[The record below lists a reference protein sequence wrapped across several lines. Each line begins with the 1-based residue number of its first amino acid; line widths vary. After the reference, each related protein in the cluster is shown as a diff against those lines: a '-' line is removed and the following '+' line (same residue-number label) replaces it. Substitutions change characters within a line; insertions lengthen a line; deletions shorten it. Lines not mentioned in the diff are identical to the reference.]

1 MRHKLAVLAVAALLA
16 LSTGGVVGATL
27 DTPTDESTETE
38 LPNDHTVE
46 NVNPDELSEEEA
58 DRALEAAWAN
68 ETVRSYFDDD
78 TGVHFK
84 LWASAFDEDSVSVH
98 VAPVDA
104 PDDTRVIAEVDL
116 TDGVVTRTH
125 EPVRLN
131 ASNAIEIDGSNYDIE
146 TADAQKRADS
156 DANATRIS
164 SDELQQVQLNE
175 SSIERGGDGTFTI
188 EIEGDE
194 EVSGSEEITRIDTAP
209 EN

>member
-98 VAPVDA
+98 AAPVDA

-146 TADAQKRADS
+146 TVDAQKRADS
-156 DANATRIS
+156 DENATRIS
-164 SDELQQVQLNE
+164 SDELHQVQLNE
-175 SSIERGGDGTFTI
+175 SSIERGGDGTFTM
-188 EIEGDE
+188 EVEGDE
-194 EVSGSEEITRIDTAP
+194 EVSDSEEITRIDTAP